1 MRYVYKSTKFQPRE
15 NRALTPYNRPSVS
28 APDNLADG
36 DFCYRAINVSQPNAG
51 FLMPVFS
58 HQACKPRT

>member
-15 NRALTPYNRPSVS
+15 NRALTPNNRLSVS

-36 DFCYRAINVSQPNAG
+36 DFCYRGGIKSGSVTPLPGRQS
-51 FLMPVFS
+51 
-58 HQACKPRT
+58 